1 MRTHYEILGI
11 TRAATPAQVK
21 TAYRKVVLQHHPD
34 KSKAPESKA
43 IFLAAQ
49 EAYKVLSDPMHRK
62 SYDATLDLMAPPKEP
77 KPKPPTPKPPAAK
90 PAEPKPRPK
99 PPEEVVKPK
108 PTIPQRLQQLQNA
121 FAQGRV
127 ADAERMAN
135 EILQDSPREAI
146 PYAVLGDMA
155 RARGD
160 LNEAARLYAF
170 AAQFAPTN
178 PAYQKR
184 YEELLDRSRMDVTRG
199 NVSLQASTA
208 KISAP
213 LVGAGVVFSA
223 GSYLVFSNEAPM
235 MGGARPLTTWT
246 LGLVVMLFV
255 SGIAVGTSMA
265 MGNLLDRFQS
275 TIVSAGGRTGPNL
288 AIGIVSV
295 FSFWLACG
303 LYVVLG
309 LRQKAFTVTTTRLFF
324 GVGIAVAVLSMAT
337 GLSHNVSG
345 WETLLWGGNVT
356 SVGAL
361 CGWMISDAFRSD

>member
-1 MRTHYEILGI
+1 MRTHYETLGI

-21 TAYRKVVLQHHPD
+21 SAYRKLVLQHHPD
-34 KSKAPESKA
+34 KSPAPESKV

-49 EAYKVLSDPMHRK
+49 EAYKVLGDPMSRR

-77 KPKPPTPKPPAAK
+77 TPKPKPPDPKPPAPRPQPPK
-90 PAEPKPRPK
+90 PTAEP
-99 PPEEVVKPK
+99 VKPK

-135 EILQDSPREAI
+135 AILEDSPREAI

-170 AAQFAPTN
+170 AAQFAPAN
-178 PAYQKR
+178 PSYQKR
-184 YEELLDRSRMDVTRG
+184 YEELLDRSRMEVTRG
-199 NVSLQASTA
+199 NVSLQASNA

-223 GSYLVFSNEAPM
+223 GSYLIFSNEAPM

-246 LGLVVMLFV
+246 LGLVVMLFI

-275 TIVSAGGRTGPNL
+275 TVTTAGGHTGPNL

-295 FSFWLACG
+295 FSFWLACA
-303 LYVVLG
+303 LYVALG
-309 LRQKAFTVTTTRLFF
+309 LRQKAFTVTTTRLFM
-324 GVGIAVAVLSMAT
+324 GVGIAVAVLSLAT
-337 GLSHNVSG
+337 GLSRNVSG

-356 SVGAL
+356 SIGAL